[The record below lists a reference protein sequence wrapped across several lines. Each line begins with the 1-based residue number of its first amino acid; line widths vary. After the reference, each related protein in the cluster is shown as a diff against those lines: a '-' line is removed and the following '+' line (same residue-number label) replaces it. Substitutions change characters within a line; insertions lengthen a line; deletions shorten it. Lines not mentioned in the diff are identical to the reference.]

1 MIKSFT
7 IARRLPSLTRDEYL
21 RYWKENHAPLAAR
34 VIPGVRKYVQNH
46 SIIIP
51 GLEFEIDGITEMW
64 WDNVEAYQ
72 NYLAW
77 RQTDEAKVLLE
88 DEKKFSDGTR
98 RQRFLATEHLVLE
111 R

>member
-7 IARRLPSLTRDEYL
+7 IARRLPSLTRAEYL
-21 RYWKENHAPLAAR
+21 RYWKEKHAPLAAR

-46 SIIIP
+46 PIIIP
-51 GLEFEIDGITEMW
+51 GFEFEIDGITEMW
-64 WDNVEAYQ
+64 WDSIEAYQ
-72 NYLAW
+72 EYLAW

-98 RQRFLATEHLVLE
+98 RQRFLAMEHLVLE